1 MDNGAMAWVQVPS
14 AARKAAPSS
23 SRAPAPGPLQRA
35 PGRPLA
41 AEVRT
46 AMEARFRQDFSG
58 VRVHADTAA
67 AASASRLRAEAYT
80 FGNDVVFG
88 AGRYAPASADGR
100 RLLAH
105 ELMHVV
111 QQRRGLSDSP
121 AALER
126 EARAA
131 EHGRD
136 GLLDA
141 AGALRTSA
149 AVSAPWLQFQD
160 NRAAMQAR
168 LQRVRARLAE
178 LNARYQRLSDAFT
191 ASAVDE
197 RLRESTAR
205 ATERLHAQ
213 ARSESAAPQLWGGT
227 FAGARI
233 RRAVSAAVSGTTA
246 TLTANMQIAYLA
258 LSDADARRQAAIDIP
273 RIAAAIQDVWQV
285 DITSGEYGGL
295 RVQLVPRITHVSR
308 SAPPPQD
315 AFLIQVRGPDTGP
328 SSGDSVH
335 GLISLAPV
343 HLQGARVVVV
353 AHELAHLFGFVDAYA
368 TMTRRGSRGET
379 ITQAAVAR
387 GDPRNR
393 PDLLGMIDPV
403 ILERWRRQGSVTAE
417 QVARQ
422 TAPVH
427 VWEEDASI
435 VLRTLGV
442 APPARPRPTPDSED
456 FDPQVELDRI
466 RSAGEGR
473 LAGIRRQRAR
483 IENSIESV
491 EIAEQIIQLEREE
504 RELTARLGVSA
515 P

>member
-1 MDNGAMAWVQVPS
+1 VDNGAMAKAQVPS
-14 AARKAAPSS
+14 VARKVAPTA
-23 SRAPAPGPLQRA
+23 SRAPAPGPLQRS
-35 PGRPLA
+35 PGRPLDA
-41 AEVRT
+41 VVRT
-46 AMEARFRQDFSG
+46 AMESRFQQDFSG

-67 AASASRLRAEAYT
+67 AASASTLFADAYT

-100 RLLAH
+100 RLLAR

-111 QQRRGLSDSP
+111 QQRRGLAASA

-131 EHGRD
+131 ERGRD
-136 GLLDA
+136 GSLAA
-141 AGALRTSA
+141 AGPRWTSA
-149 AVSAPWLQFQD
+149 AVPAPSLQFQD

-168 LQRVRARLAE
+168 LQQVRARLAE

-191 ASAVDE
+191 TSAVDE

-213 ARSESAAPQLWGGT
+213 VRSESAAPHLWGGT

-233 RRAVSAAVSGTTA
+233 RRAVTAAVSGTTA
-246 TLTANMQIAYLA
+246 TLTANIQIAYLA
-258 LSDADARRQAAIDIP
+258 LADADARRQAAIDIP
-273 RIAAAIQDVWQV
+273 RIATAIQDVWQV
-285 DITSGEYGGL
+285 DITSGEYAGL

-308 SAPPPQD
+308 SAPPPED
-315 AFLIQVRGPDTGP
+315 AFLIQVRAPDKEP

-353 AHELAHLFGFVDAYA
+353 AHELAHLFGFLDAYS
-368 TMTRRGSRGET
+368 TMTLRGKRNKT
-379 ITQAAVAR
+379 ITQR
-387 GDPRNR
+387 GVGRVDPRNR

-403 ILERWRRQGSVTAE
+403 HLERWRREGSVTAE
-417 QVARQ
+417 QFARQ
-422 TAPVH
+422 SAPVH
-427 VWEEDASI
+427 VWEEDAAI

-466 RSAGEGR
+466 RSAGEAR
-473 LAGIRRQRAR
+473 LAGIRRRQARA
-483 IENSIESV
+483 ENSIESV

-504 RELTARLGVSA
+504 RELTARLGASA